1 METDLKKF
9 ELEATDGAARAGRV
23 TTPHGAFNTPAF
35 MPVGTRASV
44 KALTPEELV
53 EMGAGVILANTYHL
67 FLRPGHEVIREL
79 GGLHKFMNWKG
90 PILTDSGGF
99 QVFSLGKLRKIDEEG
114 VSFASHLDGT
124 RLKLTPESVMEIQ
137 SALGSD
143 IIMPLDECTPYPAER
158 GYVESSMR
166 LTHRWAE
173 RSKAAFTDPGQM
185 LFGIVQGGMHADLRR
200 ESAETLVG
208 MDFDGYSIGGL
219 SVGEEKPLMQEMIT
233 VTTPLLPVDK
243 PRYLMGVGTPEDLIF
258 GVEHGVDMFDCV
270 MPTRNARNGTLFT
283 SRGKLGIKNARY
295 ERDPAPVDEDCGCYT
310 CANYSRAYLRH
321 LYVAGEIL
329 SSRLNTV
336 HNVHF
341 YLELM
346 RRAREAIL
354 RGGFEGFK
362 RDFFDKQAQGLV

>member
-1 METDLKKF
+1 MKTAEKLEKF
-9 ELEATDGAARAGRV
+9 TLIKEDGHARLGRV
-23 TTPHGAFNTPAF
+23 TTPHGSFDTPAF

-53 EMGAGVILANTYHL
+53 DMGAGIILANTYHL
-67 FLRPGHEVIREL
+67 FLRPGHDVIREL
-79 GGLHKFMNWKG
+79 GGLHRFMNWKG

-99 QVFSLGKLRKIDEEG
+99 QVFSLGKFRKIEEGG

-124 RLKLTPESVMEIQ
+124 RIRLTPESVMDIQ

-158 GYVESSMR
+158 SYVEESMH
-166 LTHRWAE
+166 LTHRWAA
-173 RSKAAFTDPGQM
+173 RSMEAKQNDAQS

-200 ESAETLVG
+200 QSAETLVEMG
-208 MDFDGYSIGGL
+208 FDGYSIGGL
-219 SVGEEKPLMQEMIT
+219 SVGEEKPMMEEMVA
-233 VTTPLLPVDK
+233 VTTACLPADK
-243 PRYLMGVGTPEDLIF
+243 PRYLMGVGTPEDLVY

-295 ERDPAPVDEDCGCYT
+295 ERDPSPIDESCECYT

-321 LYVAGEIL
+321 LFMAGEIL

-336 HNVHF
+336 HNVHY
-341 YLELM
+341 YLDLM
-346 RRAREAIL
+346 RRMRDAIA
-354 RGGFEGFK
+354 RGGFERFK
-362 RDFFDKQAQGLV
+362 KDF